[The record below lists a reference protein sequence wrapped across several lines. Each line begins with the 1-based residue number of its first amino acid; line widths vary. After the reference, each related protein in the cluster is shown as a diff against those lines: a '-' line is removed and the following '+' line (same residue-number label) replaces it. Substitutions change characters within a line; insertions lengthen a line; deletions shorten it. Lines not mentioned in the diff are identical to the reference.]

1 MEFVANNC
9 ESHSHSVRISGVG
22 TLTHMDFNFVQMHD
36 GPSFSLQNAKFESQ
50 IKACQNKIFSF
61 VHGSCL
67 YTTSKRIM
75 FFHNMMHSHCFQSVT
90 TP

>member
-9 ESHSHSVRISGVG
+9 ESHSHSVRISGVC

-36 GPSFSLQNAKFESQ
+36 GPEHSFHHKMFRLSKFESQ

-61 VHGSCL
+61 VHGSYL
-67 YTTSKRIM
+67 YMTSKRIM
-75 FFHNMMHSHCFQSVT
+75 FLFVNFIT
-90 TP
+90 